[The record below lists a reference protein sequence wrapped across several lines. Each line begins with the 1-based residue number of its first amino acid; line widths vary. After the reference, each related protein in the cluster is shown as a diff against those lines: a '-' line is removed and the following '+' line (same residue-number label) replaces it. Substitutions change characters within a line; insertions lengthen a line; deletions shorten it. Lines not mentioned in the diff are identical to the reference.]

1 MQSVDFLNL
10 EYLLLRVYGAI
21 LDIDVTAASTTAFIS
36 DAALAL
42 WVQITILGLSVSL
55 ILFLLFVW
63 FRIKLEIVEHA
74 HHHEVE
80 HALTHHEP
88 AHEEPA
94 EPGRWERILA
104 LAGSSQESD
113 WRRAILEAD
122 IMLGEVLTERGY
134 LGESIG
140 EQLRSANPLQF
151 RTLDLAWRA
160 HKTRNDIAHRGE
172 SFTVSERDVRATID
186 LYRRVF
192 EEFEVL

>member
-1 MQSVDFLNL
+1 VHGVDFLNL
-10 EYLLLRVYGAI
+10 EYLLLRVYHLAFNF
-21 LDIDVTAASTTAFIS
+21 DASAASTTEYLS
-36 DAALAL
+36 NTALAL
-42 WVQITILGLSVSL
+42 WVQITIAGLSVSL

-63 FRIKLEIVEHA
+63 FRIRLEMVEHA
-74 HHHEVE
+74 HHHELE
-80 HALTHHEP
+80 HAAADHEP
-88 AHEEPA
+88 AHEHPE

-140 EQLRSANPLQF
+140 EQLRTANPLQF

-160 HKTRNDIAHRGE
+160 HKMRNEIAHRGE
-172 SFTVSERDVRATID
+172 AFALGERDVRATID